1 MTQQEAQEYLDAHGV
16 TVTLSEGAW
25 SMCWQHGAIQLGGQ
39 ESDEKKAYV
48 ASAILV
54 YRYLNGEGIQ
64 QSVQA
69 ARDYLCGD

>member
-1 MTQQEAQEYLDAHGV
+1 MY
-16 TVTLSEGAW
+16 
-25 SMCWQHGAIQLGGQ
+25 WQHGAIQLGGQ